1 MTVLQLNPTI
11 PMITPRGNGY
21 ALFLINESDE
31 HHIQWVVAQD
41 DGTIWT
47 WMNPDVRMQQNIT
60 MHRSKPGPITPQS
73 LTNI

>member
-1 MTVLQLNPTI
+1 MAILQLNPTI

-60 MHRSKPGPITPQS
+60 MHRPKPGPITPQT